1 MSNDKFIPAT
11 LRERVR
17 VTDELA
23 IFRVATTEPFSFQ
36 PGQFATLGLQRE
48 DKLVERAYSI
58 ASAPEESL
66 LEFFIEHVPEGRLT
80 PSLFD
85 LKVGDP
91 LSVRRRFTGRFVL
104 DVSSPARDVHLMCAT
119 VTGVAPFVSIL
130 RSHRFHLKDKTA
142 NTPTLKFLLIH
153 GASRS
158 PEFAHYL
165 EELQTMHGAGEVD
178 VEYVPTVSRY
188 HEDEVWTGEVGR
200 VEDVLRKYAD
210 KLPLAGERVA
220 AYLCG
225 NPHMIANARGVLL
238 RSRVAPERIHEEK
251 YY

>member
-11 LRERVR
+11 LVERVA

-23 IFRVATTEPFSFQ
+23 IFRVATGEPFTFQ
-36 PGQFATLGLQRE
+36 PGQFATLGLAGE
-48 DKLVERAYSI
+48 EKLVERAYSI

-66 LEFFIEHVPEGRLT
+66 LEFFIERVPEGRLT

-85 LKVGDP
+85 LKIGDA
-91 LSVRRRFTGRFVL
+91 LSVRRRFSGRFVL
-104 DVSSPARDVHLMCAT
+104 DRTREVHLMCAT

-130 RSHRFHLKDKTA
+130 RSHALALKNRAASAPK
-142 NTPTLKFLLIH
+142 LKFLLLH

-165 EELQTMHGAGEVD
+165 EELRAMQKAGEVD
-178 VEYVPTVSRY
+178 VEYVPTVSRH

-238 RSRVAPERIHEEK
+238 RARVTPERIHEEK